1 MSRPQED
8 PALSPGAGVPARV
21 AAYHTT
27 ATALPEGA
35 LHDLFAA
42 QAARTPDAVALVH
55 EDRRLTYRQLDHAA
69 NALAHRL
76 AAAGVGPGDA
86 VGLLF
91 DRSFAYVVTVLAVM
105 KSGGVYV
112 PLDPRQPAERLSW
125 ILGNTGAVLLVT
137 DRPAGDTAFAG
148 GLTALRLTDTAAT
161 ADASATPP
169 AVTVHPDQPLYVMF
183 TSGSSGTP
191 KGVVNTHRN
200 VVELALD
207 PGFGASAHE
216 RVLAYSP
223 LPFDSSTYELWV
235 PLLRGGLAV
244 VLSAPK
250 VDIVELG
257 EAIAQHGVTAAYFTT
272 ALFDAMAGEAIGG
285 LALLREIWTG
295 GDVLSAT
302 ALQRVLDHCPDTT
315 VVHVYGPTEATV
327 FCSYQTF
334 TPEVRVLDRLHLG
347 VPMANTALYVLDAG
361 LGHTAPGETG
371 ELYVAGPHLAQGY
384 GGLPALTAERFTA
397 DPYGPAGTRMY
408 RTGDLAAWNEH
419 GEIVFLGR
427 ADQQVKLRGNRIEL
441 GEIETVLTRHPSVA
455 RAAVVVREDRP
466 GDKRLVAYVVP
477 AEEGVL
483 DAAEL
488 LRHAGEELVEYMVPS
503 AVVPMGAL
511 PLTPNG
517 KLDRR
522 ALPAPRVGAAPGG
535 RAPRTPVEEV
545 LCGLFAHTLGLP
557 SIGVD
562 DDFFGIGGHSLLA
575 TRLVSRVRTAL
586 GAQLTLREFFLH
598 PTVAL
603 LAEYIATDG
612 GGPARPALTAQER
625 PEPLPL
631 SAAQR
636 RLWFL
641 DQLEGPSA
649 TYNIP
654 LAVRVRGELDLA
666 ALESAFTDVVGR
678 HESLRTVFGQSGGP
692 DGGQAY
698 QRVLPADGV
707 RVGLPLTPAT
717 EDTVGALLTAESER
731 VFDLTSDLPF
741 RARLFAL
748 GEREHVLLVVMH
760 HIVSDGWSY
769 QPLMRD
775 LSTAYTTR
783 SRGERPSWEPL
794 PAQYA
799 DYALWHRDLLGD
811 PADAESVGGR
821 QLDYWTR
828 TLADLPE
835 EVTLPAVRQ
844 RPAAASY
851 RGATHTVHCPE
862 DVHAA
867 LAALARE
874 SGASVFMV
882 AQAAVSALLSR
893 SGAGHDIPLGSPIA
907 GRTDQALDDL
917 VGFFVNTLVLR
928 TDLSGDPSFREL
940 LTRVRETDLA
950 AWAHQDL
957 PFDRL
962 VEALNPDR
970 SAARHPLFQV
980 MLTLTDAAT
989 PTLVADGLDT
999 ESEFTW
1005 LRFAKFDLTFSF
1017 AEHRSADGRPGG
1029 LDITV
1034 EYATDLYDAPT
1045 IEATG
1050 ERLVRLLTGAA
1061 AAPDLPF
1068 GEVELLSA
1076 RERKLLLE
1084 EWSGAATGVPDRNL
1098 AELFAAQA
1106 RRTPDAIAVV
1116 AGDRELTYRELDARA
1131 NRTARRLITEGVRP
1145 GSRVALLQER
1155 SLTAV
1160 VTTLAVVKAGAT
1172 YVPLDTRHP
1181 GDRIQ
1186 LITEQ
1191 SAITHLLTDRDPGHL
1206 TLPPGITTL
1215 TTTAPDAG
1223 DSSDPSVPI
1232 HPDQPVYAMF
1242 TSGSTG
1248 VPKGV
1253 AVTHRNVADLA
1264 AQTRFANGNHH
1275 RVLFHSA
1282 MAFDAS
1288 TYEMWVPW
1296 LNGGT
1301 LVVAPAGHLDTATY
1315 QRLLAEHSVTALWMT
1330 AGLFRVMAEEAPEA
1344 FAGVREVWA
1353 GGDVVP
1359 PEAVRRVHEHCPD
1372 TTVVNGYGPTETTT
1386 FAATHRIHRPLDY
1399 PGAVPI
1405 GEPLDN
1411 HRLYVLDAGLRLVP
1425 PGTPGELYIA
1435 GTGLAQGYLDRPAL
1449 TADRFVADPYGP
1461 PGSRMYRTGDLTR
1474 WNERGSL
1481 DYLGR
1486 ADQQVK
1492 LRGFR
1497 IEPGEIETYLTTDQM
1512 VAQATV
1518 IVREDR
1524 PGDKRLVAYLVPAD
1538 GAGIDLT
1545 ALRRTISGVLPDYM
1559 VPSAFMVLDA
1569 IPLTTNGKTD
1579 RRALPAPEHH
1589 GDTGGRAPRTPAEEV
1604 LCAHFAAVLGLPS
1617 VTIDDHFFHL
1627 GGHSLLATR
1636 LISRVRETFG
1646 VRITVKDLFQG
1657 PTVAG
1662 LAAFVEAGGE
1672 SDGTAAPRPALRESA
1687 RPRRVPLSSA
1697 QQRLWFLHHLEG
1709 PSATYN
1715 IPLALRLKGALDR
1728 EALRLA
1734 LTDVVVR
1741 HESLRTLFGT
1751 ADDTAYQWQVPADE
1765 VRVELPVTTVTAE
1778 SLDAALGAQAARS
1791 FDLAS
1796 ELPFRACLFDLG
1808 QEDAA
1813 LLVVMHH
1820 IASDGWSTAPLLR
1833 DLTAAYTARTQGR
1846 APAWEPLP
1854 VQYADYTLWQRELL
1868 AADGERQAEFWRHA
1882 LDGLPDEATL
1892 PTDRPR
1898 PAVASYRGTTHGAHV
1913 PAELHRALTELA
1925 RETGTTLFMVAQA
1938 AVATALS
1945 RSGAGEDIPLGAP
1958 IAGRTEQ
1965 SLDDLVGFFVNT
1977 LVLRTDLSGD
1987 PSFRDLLA
1995 RVRDTDLAAW
2005 AHQDLPFDQL
2015 VEALNPER
2023 TTARHPLFQVVLTLQ
2038 EAVTPAP
2045 GLPGLTA
2052 ESGFAPLEISKFD
2065 LTFSFHEHRTADGRP
2080 GGLDIR
2086 VEYATDLYDP
2096 GTVEAVTDRLVRL
2109 LGAAVENPGLPVG
2122 ELAFMSPGDRH
2133 LLLEEWHGTVTRVPD
2148 GNLAEL
2154 FAAQAA
2160 RTPDAIALTDGG
2172 RNLTYAELDAATN
2185 RLAHHLI
2192 GLGVRQESVVAVLM
2206 ERSADLLVALLAVVK
2221 AGGVYAP
2228 LNHADPAG
2236 RLDQI
2241 VTETRAPVLITDTP
2255 LSDHPIVARTAAHVV
2270 VLDGTG
2276 AFDHLPA
2283 TPPAYPA
2290 HPDQWLYVMY
2300 TSGSTGRPKGV
2311 AVTHRN
2317 VTDLA
2322 FQRVFANENHRRV
2335 LFHSPHT
2342 FDASTY
2348 EMWVPWLNGGTI
2360 VVAPPGHLDPATLG
2374 ALLKD
2379 AGLTGLW
2386 LTVGLFRVVADEAPE
2401 AFAGLREVWTGGE
2414 VVPPEAVRRVME
2426 RCPGTTVFNV
2436 YGPTETTT
2444 FATTHP
2450 VPRPLRPGALPIGGP
2465 FDNHRLYV
2473 LDPGLRLVPP
2483 GTPGELYIAGAGVAR
2498 GYLGRPG
2505 LTAERFTADPY
2516 GPAGTRMYRTGDLVR
2531 WNGRGEI
2538 EYLGRT
2544 DQQVKLRGF
2553 RIELGEIE
2561 SALIAH
2567 RTVGQATI
2575 SVREDRPGDKRLVAY
2590 LVPAENAT
2598 VDVTALRR
2606 EIADAV
2612 PEYMVPSAFVV
2623 LDRIPLNTNGK
2634 VDRAALPAP
2643 QVSHLTQG
2651 RAPRTPREEVLC
2663 GLFAAVLGLPSVT
2676 IDDHFFRSGGHSL
2689 LGTRLISRI
2698 RQVFGVQLGVKDLFQ
2713 HPTVAAL
2720 SEQVTAGNGE
2730 LPRPALTSG
2739 ERPGLIPLSS
2749 AQQRLWFL
2757 DQMEGP
2763 SPTYN
2768 IPLALRLTGP
2778 LDHEALRLAL
2788 TDLTTRHEA
2797 LRTVFPTHE
2806 GRPHQQVLPPA
2817 PVGLPLASTTEEA
2830 LPALLAELSAR
2841 TFDLATEP
2849 PVRSHLL
2856 ALGERE
2862 HVLLVVI
2869 HHIASDGWSNGPL
2882 FEDLTTSYTARADG
2896 RAPDWEPLPVQ
2907 YADYSL
2913 WQQRLLEGDEERQ
2926 LDHWR
2931 ETLAD
2936 LPEEATLPPDH
2947 ARPATASNRG
2957 TTHTVHCPADLHGS
2971 LVSLAQDTGST
2982 LFMVAQAAVA
2992 TLLSRSG
2999 AGHDIP
3005 LGSPVA
3011 GRTDQKLDGLIG
3023 FFVNTLVLRTD
3034 LTGDP
3039 TFRDLLARV
3048 RETDLA
3054 AWAHQ
3059 DLPFDRLVE
3068 ALNPERTTARHPLF
3082 QVMLTVGDT
3091 TTEAPRLPGL
3101 EAAYAYSAVRIAKFD
3116 LTFGFEEHRTDDGRP
3131 AGLDITV
3138 EYATDLYDPRTVE
3151 ATAERLVRLLTG
3163 AVTTPDLPVGELELL
3178 SASERGLLLEEWQ
3191 GPATE
3196 VPGRNLAGLFAAQA
3210 RRTPDAVAVVA
3221 EGRKLTY
3228 RELDALANR
3237 TAHHLIAEGV
3247 RPGSRVALLQERSL
3261 TAVVTTLA
3269 VVKAGATYIPLDTRY
3284 PADRIQL
3291 ITEQSALTHL
3301 LTDRDPGHLTLPA
3314 GITTLATATP
3324 ESGDSSDPAVPVHP
3338 DQPVYAMFTSG
3349 STGVPKGVAVTHRNV
3364 ADLAAQTRF
3373 ANGNHHRVLFHSP
3386 MAFDASTY
3394 EMWVPWLNGGTLVV
3408 APAGHLDTASYQRLV
3423 TEHSLTGLWL
3433 TTGLFRLIAEEA
3445 PEAVAGVREV
3455 WTGGDVVPP
3464 EAVRRVMDRCP
3475 GTSVFNAYG
3484 PTETTTFA
3492 TTHPIPRPLDPAA
3505 GALPIGG
3512 PLDNHRLYVLDDHL
3526 RPVPPGAPGELYIA
3540 GTGLAQGYLD
3550 RPALT
3555 ADRFVADPY
3564 GPPGTRMYRTGDLT
3578 RWNHDGALDY
3588 LGRADQQ
3595 VKLRGFRIEPGEI
3608 EAVLTGRPG
3617 VAQALVAVRE
3627 DQPGDKRLVAYLTVE
3642 DGARVDTEDVRRQT
3656 AGLLPEYMVPSAF
3669 VVLDEIPL
3677 TVNGKI
3683 DRRALPAPEI
3693 APTTGRAPRTVREEV
3708 LCGLFAEVLGLPS
3721 VTIDDHFFHLGGHSL
3736 LATRLVGRIR
3746 SVLGVG
3752 VSVATLFKNPIVA
3765 TLVEKLDGAEAAR
3778 PTLRP
3783 MRRMGATK

>member
-21 AAYHTT
+21 AAYNTT
-27 ATALPEGA
+27 ALALPEGA

-42 QAARTPDAVALVH
+42 QAARTPDAVALVQ
-55 EDRRLTYRQLDHAA
+55 EDRRLTYRELDHAA

-76 AAAGVGPGDA
+76 IGAGVRPGDA

-91 DRSFAYVVTVLAVM
+91 DRSFAYVITVLAVM

-125 ILGNTGAVLLVT
+125 ILGDTGAVLLVT
-137 DRPAGDTAFAG
+137 DRPEAETGFADD
-148 GLTALRLTDTAAT
+148 LTALRLTD
-161 ADASATPP
+161 ASATDLSPSAP
-169 AVTVHPDQPLYVMF
+169 AVTVHPDHPLYVMF

-207 PGFGASAHE
+207 PGFGATAHE

-250 VDIVELG
+250 IDIGELG
-257 EAIAQHGVTAAYFTT
+257 EAIARHGVTAAYFTT
-272 ALFDAMAGEAIGG
+272 ALFDAMAGEAIDG

-327 FCSYQTF
+327 FCSYQSF
-334 TPEVRVLDRLHLG
+334 TPEVRTLDRLHLG
-347 VPMANTALYVLDAG
+347 IPMANTSMYVLDAE
-361 LGHTAPGETG
+361 LRHTAPGETG

-384 GGLPALTAERFTA
+384 GRLPAMTAERFTA

-455 RAAVVVREDRP
+455 QAAVIVREDRP
-466 GDKRLVAYVVP
+466 GDKRLVAYAVP
-477 AEEGVL
+477 AVEGVL

-488 LRHAGEELVEYMVPS
+488 LRHVGGELVEYMVPS

-522 ALPAPRVGAAPGG
+522 ALPAPRVGAAPNG
-535 RAPRTPVEEV
+535 RAPRNPVEEV

-557 SIGVD
+557 SIGID
-562 DDFFGIGGHSLLA
+562 DDFFGVGGHSLLA

-586 GAQLTLREFFLH
+586 GVQLTLREFFLY

-603 LAEYIATDG
+603 LAEYAATNG
-612 GGPARPALTAQER
+612 GEPARPALTAQER

-631 SAAQR
+631 SAAQQ

-654 LAVRVRGELDLA
+654 LAVRVRGELDLS

-678 HESLRTVFGQSGGP
+678 HESLRTVFGQAGGQ

-707 RVGLPLTPAT
+707 RVGLPVTPAT
-717 EDTVGALLTAESER
+717 EETVGALLTAESER
-731 VFDLTSDLPF
+731 IFDLTSDLPF

-783 SRGERPSWEPL
+783 SRGERPSWGPL
-794 PAQYA
+794 TAQYA

-811 PADAESVGGR
+811 PADDGSVGAR
-821 QLDYWTR
+821 QLDFWKK

-851 RGATHTVHCPE
+851 RGATHTVHCPA
-862 DVHAA
+862 DVHTA
-867 LAALARE
+867 LADLARE

-882 AQAAVSALLSR
+882 AQAAVSTLLSR

-928 TDLSGDPSFREL
+928 TDVSGDPSFREL

-1017 AEHRSADGRPGG
+1017 AERRAEDGRPGG
-1029 LDITV
+1029 LDITI
-1034 EYATDLYDAPT
+1034 EYATDLYDAPA

-1050 ERLVRLLTGAA
+1050 DRLVRLLAGAV
-1061 AAPDLPF
+1061 AAPDLPV
-1068 GEVELLSA
+1068 GDVELLSA
-1076 RERKLLLE
+1076 SERGLLLE
-1084 EWSGAATGVPDRNL
+1084 GWSGAATGVPDQGL

-1106 RRTPDAIAVV
+1106 ARTPDAIAVV
-1116 AGDRELTYRELDARA
+1116 ADDRELTYRELDALA
-1131 NRTARRLITEGVRP
+1131 NRTAHHLIAQGVGP

-1160 VTTLAVVKAGAT
+1160 VTTLAVVKAGAM
-1172 YVPLDTRHP
+1172 YVPLDTRYP

-1191 SAITHLLTDRDPGHL
+1191 SALTHLLTDHDPGHL
-1206 TLPPGITTL
+1206 SLPSGITTL
-1215 TTTAPDAG
+1215 TTGTH
-1223 DSSDPSVPI
+1223 SDDTTDPAVPV

-1264 AQTRFANGNHH
+1264 AQTMYANGNHT

-1315 QRLLAEHSVTALWMT
+1315 RRLLTEHSVTALWMT

-1359 PEAVRRVHEHCPD
+1359 PEAVRRIHEHCPD

-1386 FAATHRIHRPLDY
+1386 FATTHRIHRPLDY
-1399 PGAVPI
+1399 SGTLPI

-1411 HRLYVLDAGLRLVP
+1411 HRLYVLDDHLRLVP
-1425 PGTPGELYIA
+1425 PGAPGELYIA
-1435 GTGLAQGYLDRPAL
+1435 GAGLAQGYLDRPAL

-1461 PGSRMYRTGDLTR
+1461 AGTRMYRTGDLTR
-1474 WNERGSL
+1474 WNEDGSL
-1481 DYLGR
+1481 EYLGR

-1497 IEPGEIETYLTTDQM
+1497 IEPGEIETLLTTNQM

-1518 IVREDR
+1518 AVREDR
-1524 PGDKRLVAYLVPAD
+1524 PGDKRLVAYLVAAD
-1538 GAGIDLT
+1538 GATVDLT
-1545 ALRRTISGVLPDYM
+1545 ALRRDISGALPDYM
-1559 VPSAFMVLDA
+1559 VPSAFMVLDE
-1569 IPLTTNGKTD
+1569 IPLTTNGKID

-1589 GDTGGRAPRTPAEEV
+1589 GDTDGRAPRTPAEEV
-1604 LCAHFAAVLGLPS
+1604 LCGHFAAVLGLPS

-1646 VRITVKDLFQG
+1646 VQITVKDLFQG

-1662 LAAFVEAGGE
+1662 LAALVEAGG
-1672 SDGTAAPRPALRESA
+1672 DAVRRPALRESV
-1687 RPRRVPLSSA
+1687 RPQRVPLSSA

-1728 EALRLA
+1728 DALRLA

-1765 VRVELPVTTVTAE
+1765 IRVELPVTTVTGE
-1778 SLDAALGAQAARS
+1778 TLDAALGAQAARS
-1791 FDLAS
+1791 FDLES

-1808 QEDAA
+1808 GDDAA

-1820 IASDGWSTAPLLR
+1820 IASDGWSTTPLLR
-1833 DLTAAYTARTQGR
+1833 DLTAAYTARTQGQ
-1846 APAWEPLP
+1846 APGWEPLP
-1854 VQYADYTLWQRELL
+1854 VQYADYTLWQREVL
-1868 AADGERQAEFWRHA
+1868 AADGERQADFWRHT

-1892 PTDRPR
+1892 PTDRAR
-1898 PAVASYRGTTHGAHV
+1898 PAVASYRGTTHSAHV
-1913 PAELHRALTELA
+1913 PAELHRALTRLA
-1925 RETGTTLFMVAQA
+1925 RETGSTLFMVVQA

-1958 IAGRTEQ
+1958 IAGRSEQ

-1987 PSFRDLLA
+1987 PSFRELLS

-2015 VEALNPER
+2015 VETLNPER
-2023 TTARHPLFQVVLTLQ
+2023 STARHPLFQVVLTLQ
-2038 EAVTPAP
+2038 EAVTPTL
-2045 GLPGLTA
+2045 GLPGLAA

-2086 VEYATDLYDP
+2086 VEYATDLYDA

-2109 LGAAVENPGLPVG
+2109 LGAAVENPELPVG

-2133 LLLEEWHGTVTRVPD
+2133 RLLEEWHGTVT
-2148 GNLAEL
+2148 GSSGSNLAEL

-2160 RTPDAIALTDGG
+2160 RTPDAVALTDGD
-2172 RNLTYAELDAATN
+2172 RELTYAELDAVTN

-2206 ERSADLLVALLAVVK
+2206 ERSADLLTALLSVVK

-2228 LNHADPAG
+2228 LNHADPDG

-2241 VTETRAPVLITDTP
+2241 IAETRAPVLITDVP
-2255 LSDHPIVARTAAHVV
+2255 LSDHPIVAKTTAHVV
-2270 VLDGTG
+2270 VLDGTA

-2290 HPDQWLYVMY
+2290 HPDQWVYVMY
-2300 TSGSTGRPKGV
+2300 TSGSTGVPKGV
-2311 AVTHRN
+2311 TVTHRN
-2317 VTDLA
+2317 VSDLA
-2322 FQRVFANENHRRV
+2322 AQQVFANENHRRV

-2374 ALLKD
+2374 TLLKD

-2414 VVPPEAVRRVME
+2414 VVPPEAVRRVMD

-2450 VPRPLRPGALPIGGP
+2450 VRRPLDPGALPIGGP

-2483 GTPGELYIAGAGVAR
+2483 GTPGELYIAGTGVAR
-2498 GYLGRPG
+2498 GYLGRAA

-2531 WNGRGEI
+2531 WNRRGEI

-2561 SALIAH
+2561 SALISH
-2567 RTVGQATI
+2567 RTVGQANV

-2598 VDVTALRR
+2598 IDLTELRR
-2606 EIADAV
+2606 AIADAV
-2612 PEYMVPSAFVV
+2612 PEYMVPSAFMV

-2634 VDRAALPAP
+2634 VDRRALPAP
-2643 QVSHLTQG
+2643 QVSHVTQG
-2651 RAPRTPREEVLC
+2651 RAPRSPQEEVLC

-2698 RQVFGVQLGVKDLFQ
+2698 RQAFGVQLGVKDLFQ
-2713 HPTVAAL
+2713 HPTVSAL

-2730 LPRPALTSG
+2730 LPRPALTSE
-2739 ERPGLIPLSS
+2739 ERPELIPLSS

-2788 TDLTTRHEA
+2788 TDLTTRHES

-2806 GRPHQQVLPPA
+2806 GRTHQHILPPA
-2817 PVGLPLASTTEEA
+2817 PVALPLTATTEEA

-2841 TFDLATEP
+2841 TFDLATQA

-2882 FEDLTTSYTARADG
+2882 FQDLTTSYAARIEG
-2896 RAPDWEPLPVQ
+2896 LAPEWEPLPVQ

-2913 WQQRLLEGDEERQ
+2913 WQQRLLENDEERQ

-2931 ETLAD
+2931 QTLAD
-2936 LPEEATLPPDH
+2936 LPEEVTLPTDH
-2947 ARPATASNRG
+2947 PRPAVASNRG
-2957 TTHTVHCPADLHGS
+2957 TTHTVHCPAGLHDA
-2971 LVSLAQDTGST
+2971 LISLAQDTGST

-3011 GRTDQKLDGLIG
+3011 GRTDQKLDSLIG

-3039 TFRDLLARV
+3039 SFRDLLSRV

-3091 TTEAPRLPGL
+3091 TAEAPGLPGL
-3101 EAAYAYSAVRIAKFD
+3101 DTAYEYSAVQIAKFD

-3131 AGLDITV
+3131 AGLTITV
-3138 EYATDLYDPRTVE
+3138 EYATDLYDPRTAE
-3151 ATAERLVRLLTG
+3151 ATADRLVRLLTG
-3163 AVTTPDLPVGELELL
+3163 AVTSPDLPVGELELL
-3178 SASERGLLLEEWQ
+3178 SAGERGLLLEEWN
-3191 GPATE
+3191 GLATGT
-3196 VPGRNLAGLFAAQA
+3196 PDKNLAELFAAQTH
-3210 RRTPDAVAVVA
+3210 RTPDAIAVVA
-3221 EGRKLTY
+3221 DDRELTY
-3228 RELDALANR
+3228 RELDTLANR

-3291 ITEQSALTHL
+3291 ITGQSAITHL
-3301 LTDRDPGHLTLPA
+3301 LTDRDPGRLTLPP
-3314 GITTLATATP
+3314 GVTTLTTGTHSD
-3324 ESGDSSDPAVPVHP
+3324 ETTDTTDPAVPVHP

-3364 ADLAAQTRF
+3364 ADLAAQTMY
-3373 ANGNHHRVLFHSP
+3373 ANGHHHRVLFHSA

-3408 APAGHLDTASYQRLV
+3408 APAGHLDTAAYQRLL
-3423 TEHSLTGLWL
+3423 TEHSITALWM
-3433 TTGLFRLIAEEA
+3433 TAGLFRLVAEEA
-3445 PEAVAGVREV
+3445 PEAFAGVREV
-3455 WTGGDVVPP
+3455 WAGGDVVPP
-3464 EAVRRVMDRCP
+3464 DAVRRVMDRCP
-3475 GTSVFNAYG
+3475 GIAVVNGYG

-3492 TTHPIPRPLDPAA
+3492 TTHRVDRPLAA
-3505 GALPIGG
+3505 DSGALPIGG

-3526 RPVPPGAPGELYIA
+3526 RLVPPGAPGELYIA

-3564 GPPGTRMYRTGDLT
+3564 GPAGTRMYRTGDLT
-3578 RWNHDGALDY
+3578 RWNHEGALEY

-3595 VKLRGFRIEPGEI
+3595 VKLRGFRIELGEI
-3608 EAVLTGRPG
+3608 ETVLTGRPG
-3617 VAQALVAVRE
+3617 VAQAVVAVRE
-3627 DQPGDKRLVAYLTVE
+3627 DQPGDKRLVAYLTAE
-3642 DGARVDTEDVRRQT
+3642 DGARIDTEDVRRRMS
-3656 AGLLPEYMVPSAF
+3656 GLLPEYMIPSAF
-3669 VVLDEIPL
+3669 MVLDGIPL
-3677 TVNGKI
+3677 TVNGKV
-3683 DRRALPAPEI
+3683 DRRALPVPEI
-3693 APTTGRAPRTVREEV
+3693 APTTGRAPRTVKEEV
-3708 LCGLFAEVLGLPS
+3708 LCGLFAEILGLPS

-3746 SVLGVG
+3746 SVMGVG
-3752 VSVATLFKNPIVA
+3752 LSVATLFEHPIVA
-3765 TLVEKLDGAEAAR
+3765 TLVEKLDSAEAAR